1 MREVFIGRQPILDR
15 DVKIFGY
22 ELLFRDREENF
33 AIIRDSIE
41 ATARVVVNLITYMDF
56 KELLNNKKGF
66 INVSP
71 EFIEG
76 DLIDVLPENKI
87 VLEISEVERLNKFVI
102 DSIEKVKER
111 GYQVALDNVH
121 FNEILTP
128 LLEVVDYVKIN
139 IKKYSDPELKEIV
152 DFLKRY
158 SVKLI
163 AVRVETEKDF
173 LFTKELGFDYFQG
186 FFFERPTIKKEKKL
200 PSYKLALLKLLKM
213 AILEQSI
220 DEMAEVIKGYPDL
233 SYKLLRYVNSPFFYL
248 KNKIH
253 SVKQAL
259 SILGYRNIQIWTVLQ
274 LFASEGGDV
283 KFNPVLERAVI
294 RGKMMEIL
302 ASKITSDIDI
312 IEKAYL
318 AGMLSLIHVVLSRPL
333 DEVLSELYIDEDIK
347 KALIEHEGML
357 GHIIASIEELEM
369 DRIDEARKHLFK
381 VNLGLEE
388 LLSAELEA
396 ITFYE
401 NFMESL

>member
-248 KNKIH
+248 RNKIH

-318 AGMLSLIHVVLSRPL
+318 AGMLSLIHVVLSKPL
-333 DEVLSELYIDEDIK
+333 DEVLNELYIDEDIK

>member
-248 KNKIH
+248 RNKIH

-333 DEVLSELYIDEDIK
+333 DEVLNELYIDEDIK

>member
-333 DEVLSELYIDEDIK
+333 DEVLNELYIDEDIK

>member
-1 MREVFIGRQPILDR
+1 MKEVFIGRQPILDR
-15 DVKIFGY
+15 NVETFGY
-22 ELLFRDREENF
+22 ELLFRDKEENF
-33 AIIRDSIE
+33 AIIKDSIE
-41 ATARVVVNLITYMDF
+41 TTARVVVNLITYMDF
-56 KELLNNKKGF
+56 RELISNKKGF

-76 DLIDVLPENKI
+76 ELIDVLPENKI
-87 VLEISEVERLNKFVI
+87 VLEISDVERLNKFVI
-102 DSIEKVKER
+102 DSIEKVKEK
-111 GYQVALDNVH
+111 GYQVALDDTN

-128 LLEVVDYVKIN
+128 LLEVVDYVKVN
-139 IKKYSDPELKEIV
+139 IKKYSDHELKEIT

-186 FFFERPTIKKEKKL
+186 FFFEKPTIKREKKL

-220 DEMAEVIKGYPDL
+220 NEMAEVIKGYPDL

-248 KNKIH
+248 RNKIS
-253 SVKQAL
+253 SVQQTL

-274 LFASEGGDV
+274 LFASEGGDI
-283 KFNPVLERAVI
+283 KFNPALEKAVI

-302 ASKITSDIDI
+302 ASKITSDIDV

-318 AGMLSLIHVVLSRPL
+318 AGMLSLIHVVLSKPL
-333 DEVLSELYIDEDIK
+333 NEILNELYIDEDIK
-347 KALIEHEGML
+347 NAIIHRKGML
-357 GHIIASIEELEM
+357 GHIIASMEEL
-369 DRIDEARKHLFK
+369 DRDKIDEARKHLSK